1 VGLLGAGT
9 DAGAAAASGVTEPM
23 RGALVSGNYFAVL
36 GVPAAAGRT
45 LTDADDAASGAE
57 PVVVISD
64 ALWRRRFAR
73 DPAAVGR
80 VLLINRTAFTVVGV
94 APRGFL
100 GETVGATVDFWIPLA
115 TQPLLMRHDDRLRG
129 EQARTTS
136 WLMLMGRLAPGATVA
151 QAGAEMTALARQ
163 ARADAAGGQ
172 LSAAARR
179 ATVDAYPGGRGFSRV
194 REQFRGPLAIL
205 LAATGLVL
213 LVVCA
218 NVANLLLA
226 RAAVRRTEV
235 GLRLALG
242 AGRGRLVRLLLVES
256 LLLGAAA
263 GALGI
268 VGAWAGSAVLLRMA
282 ADGRSLALTV
292 APDLRVLGFTMV
304 LSLATAALVGIVP
317 AIRATGIDLATT
329 LRAHARGITG
339 SALGGAR
346 FGRARGAGA
355 RLAPPRLGP
364 GGVLVVTQV
373 ALSLVLLVGAG
384 LLVRSVRNLQ
394 RAPLGLAHDRLLLVD
409 VDTRAGGHVG
419 ERFHALCRTLA
430 ERLASVPG
438 VQAVT
443 YSENGIFS
451 GSEGFT
457 TLRVDGYV
465 PRTAEDTSANYD
477 RVGPGYFRAIGAR
490 LLRGREFDAR
500 DDARA
505 PHVAVINATMA
516 RFYFGTAD
524 PIGRFVHM
532 DTTSVRIV
540 GIAQDVTDHDLR
552 AAPARRLYLAMAQGG
567 PPSGVTFAVR
577 TAADPAQAAPA
588 ARRTIL
594 AADPALRVI
603 ETEPLTTLM
612 RHSIAQERLVAR
624 LAAVA
629 GGLAVLLASLGL
641 YGVMTYAITRRRSE
655 FAIRLAL
662 GARPS
667 DVTQLVLRESL
678 TLFVAGAV
686 VGLPVAIAAARLVR
700 HQLVGVDVVDPLT
713 MIGALV
719 VLGATAAAAGYRPA
733 SRAARVAPQTALREG

>member
-1 VGLLGAGT
+1 
-9 DAGAAAASGVTEPM
+9 
-23 RGALVSGNYFAVL
+23 
-36 GVPAAAGRT
+36 
-45 LTDADDAASGAE
+45 
-57 PVVVISD
+57 
-64 ALWRRRFAR
+64 
-73 DPAAVGR
+73 
-80 VLLINRTAFTVVGV
+80 
-94 APRGFL
+94 
-100 GETVGATVDFWIPLA
+100 
-115 TQPLLMRHDDRLRG
+115 
-129 EQARTTS
+129 
-136 WLMLMGRLAPGATVA
+136 
-151 QAGAEMTALARQ
+151 
-163 ARADAAGGQ
+163 
-172 LSAAARR
+172 
-179 ATVDAYPGGRGFSRV
+179 
-194 REQFRGPLAIL
+194 
-205 LAATGLVL
+205 
-213 LVVCA
+213 
-218 NVANLLLA
+218 
-226 RAAVRRTEV
+226 
-235 GLRLALG
+235 
-242 AGRGRLVRLLLVES
+242 
-256 LLLGAAA
+256 
-263 GALGI
+263 
-268 VGAWAGSAVLLRMA
+268 
-282 ADGRSLALTV
+282 
-292 APDLRVLGFTMV
+292 
-304 LSLATAALVGIVP
+304 
-317 AIRATGIDLATT
+317 
-329 LRAHARGITG
+329 
-339 SALGGAR
+339 
-346 FGRARGAGA
+346 
-355 RLAPPRLGP
+355 
-364 GGVLVVTQV
+364 
-373 ALSLVLLVGAG
+373 
-384 LLVRSVRNLQ
+384 
-394 RAPLGLAHDRLLLVD
+394 
-409 VDTRAGGHVG
+409 
-419 ERFHALCRTLA
+419 
-430 ERLASVPG
+430 
-438 VQAVT
+438 
-443 YSENGIFS
+443 
-451 GSEGFT
+451 
-457 TLRVDGYV
+457 
-465 PRTAEDTSANYD
+465 
-477 RVGPGYFRAIGAR
+477 
-490 LLRGREFDAR
+490 
-500 DDARA
+500 
-505 PHVAVINATMA
+505 MA